1 MTTQYIC
8 RATLAVHSLE
18 EIRALHPNASL
29 PENADCE
36 VLGFAKVSPTAPPTY
51 DPITHGLRAAAPAP
65 EAGQFV
71 QQWEVYP
78 LPDEEVAANLQ
89 AQGGHE

>member
-1 MTTQYIC
+1 MSTQYIC
-8 RATLAVHSLE
+8 RATLAVHTLE
-18 EIRALHPNASL
+18 GIRALHPNASL

-36 VLGFAKVSPTAPPTY
+36 VLGYAKVSPAPPPTY
-51 DPITHGLRAAAPAP
+51 NAITHGLRAAAPAP

-78 LPDEEVAANLQ
+78 LPIEEVEANLQ